1 MSTQD
6 QHPLIFLMGPT
17 GAGKSAVAM
26 ALAAQLPIDIV
37 SVDSAQVYRGLD
49 IGTAKPSLAERALVP
64 HWLLDLLDPSQA
76 YSAAKFRVDAQV
88 AIEAIRAKGRIPLL
102 VGGTM
107 LYARA
112 LVGGL
117 DDLPAANPA
126 LRAQLEAEAQA
137 DGWPAMHARLA
148 DLDPVTAARLSPT
161 DSQRIQRALE
171 VVMLTGTPLS
181 TLQGRPKGSDQRA
194 TDQRAT
200 DQPAHFVSLEPQ
212 DRSWLHQRLE
222 TRFKDMV
229 AAGLLEE
236 VRALRARGDLHT
248 DLPSI
253 RSVGYRQVWAH
264 LDGDGDLQAMH
275 DRAVAATRQL
285 AKRQLTWL
293 RSNARRTIVPCDAA
307 QATSLAVA
315 ALREAIG

>member
-76 YSAAKFRVDAQV
+76 YSAARFRVDAQV

-117 DDLPAANPA
+117 DDLPSANPA

-137 DGWPAMHARLA
+137 DGWPTMHARLA

-194 TDQRAT
+194 TDQ
-200 DQPAHFVSLEPQ
+200 PAHFVSLEPR

-229 AAGLLEE
+229 AAGLLDE

-293 RSNARRTIVPCDAA
+293 RSNAQRTIVPCDTA
-307 QATSLAVA
+307 QATSLAVT
-315 ALREAIG
+315 ALRAAIG

>member
-1 MSTQD
+1 
-6 QHPLIFLMGPT
+6 
-17 GAGKSAVAM
+17 
-26 ALAAQLPIDIV
+26 LPIDIV

-76 YSAAKFRVDAQV
+76 YSAARFRVDAQV

-117 DDLPAANPA
+117 DDLPSANPA

-137 DGWPAMHARLA
+137 DGWPTMHARLA

-194 TDQRAT
+194 TDQ
-200 DQPAHFVSLEPQ
+200 PAHFVSLEPR

-229 AAGLLEE
+229 AAGLLDE

-293 RSNARRTIVPCDAA
+293 RSNAQRTIVPCDTA
-307 QATSLAVA
+307 QATSLAVT
-315 ALREAIG
+315 ALRAAIG

>member
-1 MSTQD
+1 MPTKNPQ
-6 QHPLIFLMGPT
+6 PLIFLMGPT
-17 GAGKSAVAM
+17 GAGKSAAAM
-26 ALAAQLPIDIV
+26 ALATQLPVDIV
-37 SVDSAQVYRGLD
+37 SVDSAQVYCGLD
-49 IGTAKPSLAERALVP
+49 IGTAKPSPAERAVVP
-64 HWLLDLLDPSQA
+64 HWLLDLLDPAEA
-76 YSAAKFRVDAQV
+76 YSAARFRVDAQV

-117 DDLPAANPA
+117 DDLPSANPA

-137 DGWPAMHARLA
+137 DGWPALHARLA
-148 DLDPVTAARLSPT
+148 SHDPTTAARLSPT

-171 VVMLTGTPLS
+171 VVLLTGTPLS
-181 TLQGRPKGSDQRA
+181 RLQGQPRTSA
-194 TDQRAT
+194 
-200 DQPAHFVSLEPQ
+200 QPARFVSLEPQ

-222 TRFKDMV
+222 ARFRGMV
-229 AAGLLEE
+229 TAGLLDE

-264 LDGDGDLQAMH
+264 LNGDGDLKMMH
-275 DRAVAATRQL
+275 ERAVAATRQL

-293 RSNARRTIVPCDAA
+293 RSNPVRTIVPCDAA
-307 QATSLAVA
+307 QATALAVA

>member
-1 MSTQD
+1 MSTKD
-6 QHPLIFLMGPT
+6 QQPLIFLMGPT
-17 GAGKSAVAM
+17 GAGKSAAAM
-26 ALAAQLPIDIV
+26 ALAAQLPVEIV
-37 SVDSAQVYRGLD
+37 SVDSAQIYRGLD
-49 IGTAKPSLAERALVP
+49 IGTAKPTAAERAVVP
-64 HWLLDLLDPSQA
+64 HWLLDVLDPAEA
-76 YSAAKFRVDAQV
+76 YSAARFRADAQV
-88 AIEAIRAKGRIPLL
+88 AIEAIRAKGSIPLL

-117 DDLPAANPA
+117 DDLPSANPA

-137 DGWPAMHARLA
+137 DGWPALHARLA
-148 DLDPVTAARLSPT
+148 RQDPITAARLSPT

-171 VVMLTGTPLS
+171 VVLLTGTPLS
-181 TLQGRPKGSDQRA
+181 KLQGQPRA
-194 TDQRAT
+194 RA
-200 DQPAHFVSLEPQ
+200 QPARFVSLEPE

-222 TRFKDMV
+222 MRFRDMV
-229 AAGLLEE
+229 ATGLLDE

-264 LDGDGDLQAMH
+264 LDGDGDLQTMH

-293 RSNARRTIVPCDAA
+293 RSNPERIIVPCDAA
-307 QATSLAVA
+307 RATELAVTV
-315 ALREAIG
+315 LREAIG

>member
-1 MSTQD
+1 MPTKD
-6 QHPLIFLMGPT
+6 QPPLIFLMGPT
-17 GAGKSAVAM
+17 GAGKSAAAM
-26 ALAAQLPIDIV
+26 ALAAELPIDIV

-49 IGTAKPSLAERALVP
+49 IGTAKPSPAERAFVP
-64 HWLLDLLDPSQA
+64 HWLLDLLDPAQA
-76 YSAAKFRVDAQV
+76 YSAARFRVDAQV

-117 DDLPAANPA
+117 DDLPSANSA

-137 DGWPAMHARLA
+137 DGWPALHARLA
-148 DLDPVTAARLSPT
+148 KHDPTTAARLSPT

-181 TLQGRPKGSDQRA
+181 TLQGRPRSSDQSRI
-194 TDQRAT
+194 

-222 TRFKDMV
+222 KRFKDMI
-229 AAGLLEE
+229 AAGLVDE
-236 VRALRARGDLHT
+236 VSALRARGDLHT

-253 RSVGYRQVWAH
+253 RSVGYRQIWAH

-293 RSNARRTIVPCDAA
+293 RSNAQRTIVPCDAA
-307 QATSLAVA
+307 KAMSLAVA
-315 ALREAIG
+315 ALRKAIG

>member
-1 MSTQD
+1 
-6 QHPLIFLMGPT
+6 
-17 GAGKSAVAM
+17 
-26 ALAAQLPIDIV
+26 
-37 SVDSAQVYRGLD
+37 
-49 IGTAKPSLAERALVP
+49 
-64 HWLLDLLDPSQA
+64 
-76 YSAAKFRVDAQV
+76 
-88 AIEAIRAKGRIPLL
+88 
-102 VGGTM
+102 
-107 LYARA
+107 
-112 LVGGL
+112 
-117 DDLPAANPA
+117 
-126 LRAQLEAEAQA
+126 
-137 DGWPAMHARLA
+137 
-148 DLDPVTAARLSPT
+148 
-161 DSQRIQRALE
+161 
-171 VVMLTGTPLS
+171 MLTGTPLS
-181 TLQGRPKGSDQRA
+181 TLQGRPKGS
-194 TDQRAT
+194 DQRAT

-229 AAGLLEE
+229 AAGLLDE

-293 RSNARRTIVPCDAA
+293 RSNAQRTIVPCDAA

>member
-17 GAGKSAVAM
+17 GAGKSAAAM

-126 LRAQLEAEAQA
+126 LRAQLEAEAQT

-148 DLDPVTAARLSPT
+148 VRDPVTAARLSPT

-194 TDQRAT
+194 TDQ
-200 DQPAHFVSLEPQ
+200 PAHFVSLEPQ

-236 VRALRARGDLHT
+236 VRTLRARGDLHT

-293 RSNARRTIVPCDAA
+293 RSNAQRTIVPCDAA

>member
-1 MSTQD
+1 MSTHD
-6 QHPLIFLMGPT
+6 QQPLIFLMGPT
-17 GAGKSAVAM
+17 GAGKSAAAM

-49 IGTAKPSLAERALVP
+49 IGTAKPSPVERAVIP
-64 HWLLDLLDPSQA
+64 HWLLDLLDPAQA
-76 YSAAKFRVDAQV
+76 YSAARFRVDAKA

-117 DDLPAANPA
+117 DDLPSANPA

-137 DGWPAMHARLA
+137 DGWPALHARLA
-148 DLDPVTAARLSPT
+148 IYDPTTAARLSPT

-171 VVMLTGTPLS
+171 VVLLTGTPLS
-181 TLQGRPKGSDQRA
+181 TMQGQSRGTVR
-194 TDQRAT
+194 
-200 DQPAHFVSLEPQ
+200 PAHFVSLEPQ
-212 DRSWLHQRLE
+212 DRSWLHKRLE
-222 TRFKDMV
+222 ARFREMV
-229 AAGLLEE
+229 TAGLVDE

-248 DLPSI
+248 DLPAI
-253 RSVGYRQVWAH
+253 RSVGYRQVWEH
-264 LDGDGDLQAMH
+264 LDGDSDLPTMH
-275 DRAVAATRQL
+275 ERAVAATRQL

-293 RSNARRTIVPCDAA
+293 RSNPERTIVPCDAP

>member
-1 MSTQD
+1 MPTKNPQ
-6 QHPLIFLMGPT
+6 PLIFLMGPT
-17 GAGKSAVAM
+17 GAGKSAAAM
-26 ALAAQLPIDIV
+26 ALATQLPVDIV
-37 SVDSAQVYRGLD
+37 SVDSAQVYCGLD
-49 IGTAKPSLAERALVP
+49 IGTAKPSPAERAVVP
-64 HWLLDLLDPSQA
+64 HWLLDLLDPAEA
-76 YSAAKFRVDAQV
+76 YSAARFRVDAQV

-117 DDLPAANPA
+117 DDLPSANPA

-137 DGWPAMHARLA
+137 DGWPALHARLA
-148 DLDPVTAARLSPT
+148 SHDPTTAARLSPT

-171 VVMLTGTPLS
+171 VVLLTGTPLS
-181 TLQGRPKGSDQRA
+181 RLQGQPRTSA
-194 TDQRAT
+194 
-200 DQPAHFVSLEPQ
+200 QPARFVSLEPQ

-222 TRFKDMV
+222 ARFRGMV
-229 AAGLLEE
+229 TAGLLDE

-264 LDGDGDLQAMH
+264 LNGDGDLKIMH
-275 DRAVAATRQL
+275 ERAVAATRQL

-293 RSNARRTIVPCDAA
+293 RSNPVRTIVPCDAA
-307 QATSLAVA
+307 QATALAVA

>member
-181 TLQGRPKGSDQRA
+181 TLQGRPKGSDQG
-194 TDQRAT
+194 AT

-222 TRFKDMV
+222 TRFKNMV
-229 AAGLLEE
+229 AAGLLDE

-293 RSNARRTIVPCDAA
+293 RSNAQRTIVPCDTAR
-307 QATSLAVA
+307 ATSLAVA

>member
-76 YSAAKFRVDAQV
+76 YSAARFRVDAQV

-117 DDLPAANPA
+117 DDLPSANPA

-137 DGWPAMHARLA
+137 DGWPTMHARLA

-194 TDQRAT
+194 TDQ
-200 DQPAHFVSLEPQ
+200 PAHFVSLEPR

-229 AAGLLEE
+229 AAGLLDE

-264 LDGDGDLQAMH
+264 LDGDGDRQAMH

-293 RSNARRTIVPCDAA
+293 RSNAQRTIVPCDTA
-307 QATSLAVA
+307 QATSLAVT
-315 ALREAIG
+315 ALRAAIG

>member
-17 GAGKSAVAM
+17 GAGKSAAAM

-126 LRAQLEAEAQA
+126 LRAQLEAEAQT

-148 DLDPVTAARLSPT
+148 VRDPVTAARLSPT

-194 TDQRAT
+194 TDQ
-200 DQPAHFVSLEPQ
+200 PAHFVSLEPR

-222 TRFKDMV
+222 TRFKNMV
-229 AAGLLEE
+229 AAGLLDE

-293 RSNARRTIVPCDAA
+293 RSNAQRTIVPCDTA

>member
-1 MSTQD
+1 
-6 QHPLIFLMGPT
+6 
-17 GAGKSAVAM
+17 
-26 ALAAQLPIDIV
+26 
-37 SVDSAQVYRGLD
+37 
-49 IGTAKPSLAERALVP
+49 
-64 HWLLDLLDPSQA
+64 
-76 YSAAKFRVDAQV
+76 
-88 AIEAIRAKGRIPLL
+88 
-102 VGGTM
+102 
-107 LYARA
+107 
-112 LVGGL
+112 
-117 DDLPAANPA
+117 
-126 LRAQLEAEAQA
+126 
-137 DGWPAMHARLA
+137 MHARLA

-194 TDQRAT
+194 TDQ
-200 DQPAHFVSLEPQ
+200 PAHFVSLEPR

-229 AAGLLEE
+229 AAGLLDE

-293 RSNARRTIVPCDAA
+293 RSNAQRTIVPCDTA
-307 QATSLAVA
+307 QATSLAVT
-315 ALREAIG
+315 ALRAAIG

>member
-1 MSTQD
+1 
-6 QHPLIFLMGPT
+6 
-17 GAGKSAVAM
+17 
-26 ALAAQLPIDIV
+26 
-37 SVDSAQVYRGLD
+37 
-49 IGTAKPSLAERALVP
+49 
-64 HWLLDLLDPSQA
+64 LLDPAQA

-117 DDLPAANPA
+117 DDLPSANPA

-181 TLQGRPKGSDQRA
+181 TLLGRPKDS
-194 TDQRAT
+194 DQRAT

-236 VRALRARGDLHT
+236 VRTLRARGDLHT

-293 RSNARRTIVPCDAA
+293 RSNAQRTIVPCDAA

>member
-76 YSAAKFRVDAQV
+76 YSAARFRVDAQV

-117 DDLPAANPA
+117 DDLPSASPA

-137 DGWPAMHARLA
+137 DGWPTMHARLA

-194 TDQRAT
+194 TDQ
-200 DQPAHFVSLEPQ
+200 PAHFVSLEPR

-229 AAGLLEE
+229 AAGLLDE

-293 RSNARRTIVPCDAA
+293 RSNAQRTIVPCDTA
-307 QATSLAVA
+307 QATSLAVT
-315 ALREAIG
+315 ALRAAIG

>member
-76 YSAAKFRVDAQV
+76 YSPARFRVDAQV

-117 DDLPAANPA
+117 DDLPSASPA

-137 DGWPAMHARLA
+137 DGWPTMHARLA

-194 TDQRAT
+194 TDQ
-200 DQPAHFVSLEPQ
+200 PAHFVSLEPR

-229 AAGLLEE
+229 AAGLLDE

-293 RSNARRTIVPCDAA
+293 RSNAQRTIVPCDTA
-307 QATSLAVA
+307 QATSLAVT
-315 ALREAIG
+315 ALRAAIG

>member
-1 MSTQD
+1 MPTKNPQ
-6 QHPLIFLMGPT
+6 PLIFLMGPT
-17 GAGKSAVAM
+17 GAGKSAAAM
-26 ALAAQLPIDIV
+26 ALATQLPVDIV
-37 SVDSAQVYRGLD
+37 SVDSAQVYCGLD
-49 IGTAKPSLAERALVP
+49 IGTAKPSPAERAVVP
-64 HWLLDLLDPSQA
+64 HWLLDLLDPAEA
-76 YSAAKFRVDAQV
+76 YSAARFRVDAQV

-117 DDLPAANPA
+117 DDLPSANPA

-137 DGWPAMHARLA
+137 DGWPALHARLA
-148 DLDPVTAARLSPT
+148 SHDPTTAARLSPT

-171 VVMLTGTPLS
+171 VVLLTGTPLS
-181 TLQGRPKGSDQRA
+181 RLQGQPRTSA
-194 TDQRAT
+194 
-200 DQPAHFVSLEPQ
+200 QPARFVSLEPQ

-222 TRFKDMV
+222 ARFRGMV
-229 AAGLLEE
+229 TAGLLDE
-236 VRALRARGDLHT
+236 VLALRARGDLHT

-264 LDGDGDLQAMH
+264 LNGDGDLKMMH
-275 DRAVAATRQL
+275 ERAVAATRQL

-293 RSNARRTIVPCDAA
+293 RSNPVRTIVPCDAA
-307 QATSLAVA
+307 QATALAVA

>member
-88 AIEAIRAKGRIPLL
+88 AIEAVRAKGRIPLL

-126 LRAQLEAEAQA
+126 LRAQLEAEAQT

-148 DLDPVTAARLSPT
+148 VRDPVTAARLSPT

-194 TDQRAT
+194 TDQ
-200 DQPAHFVSLEPQ
+200 PAHFVSLEPR

-222 TRFKDMV
+222 TRFKNMV
-229 AAGLLEE
+229 AAGLLDE

-264 LDGDGDLQAMH
+264 LAGDGDLQAMH

-293 RSNARRTIVPCDAA
+293 RSNAQRTIVPCDAA

>member
-17 GAGKSAVAM
+17 GAGKSAAAM

-76 YSAAKFRVDAQV
+76 YSAARFRVDAQV

-117 DDLPAANPA
+117 DDLPSANPA

-137 DGWPAMHARLA
+137 DGWPTMHARLA

-194 TDQRAT
+194 TDQ
-200 DQPAHFVSLEPQ
+200 PAHFVSLEPR

-236 VRALRARGDLHT
+236 VRTLRARGDLHT

-293 RSNARRTIVPCDAA
+293 RSNAQRTIVPCDTA
-307 QATSLAVA
+307 QATSLAVT

>member
-1 MSTQD
+1 MSTKD
-6 QHPLIFLMGPT
+6 QPPLIFLMGPT

-76 YSAAKFRVDAQV
+76 YSAARFRVDAQV

-117 DDLPAANPA
+117 DDLPSANPA

-137 DGWPAMHARLA
+137 DGWPTMHARLA

-194 TDQRAT
+194 TDQ
-200 DQPAHFVSLEPQ
+200 PAHFVSLEPR

-229 AAGLLEE
+229 AAGLLDE

-293 RSNARRTIVPCDAA
+293 RSNAQRTIVPCDTA
-307 QATSLAVA
+307 QATSLAVT
-315 ALREAIG
+315 ALRAAIG